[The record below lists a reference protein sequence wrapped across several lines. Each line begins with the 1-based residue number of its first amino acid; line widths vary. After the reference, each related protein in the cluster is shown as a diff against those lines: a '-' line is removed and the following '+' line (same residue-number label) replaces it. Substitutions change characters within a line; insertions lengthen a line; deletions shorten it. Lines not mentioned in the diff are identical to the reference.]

1 MGGSGIIRTPN
12 YPVKYEGNLNCDYQ
26 IEASPN
32 DYVSIEFL
40 EPFELENG
48 MLIYLCLMSDM

>member
-48 MLIYLCLMSDM
+48 MLIYQNQP